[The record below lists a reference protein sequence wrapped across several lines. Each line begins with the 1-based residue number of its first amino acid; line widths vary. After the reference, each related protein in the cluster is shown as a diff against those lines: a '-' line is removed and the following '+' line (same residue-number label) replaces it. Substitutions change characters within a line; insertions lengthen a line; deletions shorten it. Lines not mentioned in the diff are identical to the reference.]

1 MNPSALYLLRFHH
14 DRNNRSVRR
23 SWLFLMRRWRR
34 SHEFAIDLLS
44 HEVNA
49 EGSNTDPETRERV
62 SHLVRKHRVL
72 PPLIPSPEKLSR
84 SSQRFRHLHTYINFN
99 SHLISFNPPN
109 HILYSKC
116 HQRELQAKPQLPLRH
131 LHPHQR
137 LQLSQML
144 ERKPPPA
151 RESHARRR
159 DARRLT
165 LHTSTRFSSKSTQIL
180 VFPTAPCLS

>member
-1 MNPSALYLLRFHH
+1 MSYKFCLSSTSYWDKPRKKGTILNPSALYLLRFHH

-84 SSQRFRHLHTYINFN
+84 SSQRFRHFHPSSSSSSSSIDLP
-99 SHLISFNPPN
+99 SSKKPS
-109 HILYSKC
+109 ILY
-116 HQRELQAKPQLPLRH
+116 
-131 LHPHQR
+131 
-137 LQLSQML
+137 
-144 ERKPPPA
+144 
-151 RESHARRR
+151 
-159 DARRLT
+159 
-165 LHTSTRFSSKSTQIL
+165 FSSAS
-180 VFPTAPCLS
+180 LSEIGCVIFVDLSHVC